1 MMKKLIVVFVIGFV
15 IVTVI
20 VAIRDA
26 RRPKQWRIIS
36 PPKQTQKT
44 LNLDTTPPQ
53 FPAGNR

>member
-1 MMKKLIVVFVIGFV
+1 MMKKLIVVFVVGFV

-26 RRPKQWRIIS
+26 RRPKQWRIV
-36 PPKQTQKT
+36 PPPTQTHKT
-44 LNLDTTPPQ
+44 LNLDTAPPQ